1 MDALAENVSVHKA
14 VAVLVKTGLNHKS
27 VIARTCVAKLLAE
40 VTNRLG
46 ADRILDDEEDDTTEN
61 ILEAGVTLLND
72 GSQTTRIEAKRLFK
86 PLVGHKD
93 FEDKLERLVKNQTQV
108 KHARKSLDA
117 IKAGK

>member
-1 MDALAENVSVHKA
+1 MLVESVSVHKA
-14 VAVLVKTGLNHKS
+14 VTVLVKTGLNHKS
-27 VIARTCVAKLLAE
+27 VQARTCLARLLAV

-46 ADRILDDEEDDTTEN
+46 ADRVLDDDEDDTTEK

-72 GSQTTRIEAKRLFK
+72 GSDKTRTEAKKLFE
-86 PLVGHKD
+86 PLVAHKD